1 MQHLRR
7 ISRLALSIVAGT
19 ALLACTPSQSVPA
32 PAVRPSLVVF
42 ITVDQMQP
50 SYFTRYASQL
60 QGGFTRLLEG
70 GAVFTNA
77 HHDHGI
83 TETAPGHASLMSG
96 RFPRSTGITRN
107 LRGVNDTSVRLIGAR
122 DLAASPFR
130 FRGTTLTDWITAV
143 EPDMRVLSVS
153 AKDRGAILPV
163 GRSRQNVYWFAN
175 NGIFTTS
182 TWYRDTLP
190 SWVRAFNARRIPQS
204 YMGKA
209 WMPLLD
215 RSAYPE
221 ADTVQFEF
229 TAAKESAFPH
239 RIPANDT
246 LVAMNRYRYSPLM
259 DEVTAAF
266 ALEGLRNLDIGRGPT
281 TDILAVSFSATDYV
295 GHRYGPESMEQR
307 DQIIRLDRVLGAFID
322 TLYQLR
328 DSSRIIF
335 ALSADHGGSPIPEL
349 HNRVRVQIRPAMTAA
364 RAVVTQARGDTTA
377 LDVESGAFF
386 VDSVK
391 LGTNAISVDSIVSAF
406 MAAAIKIPGVER
418 VDRFRDLRQRN
429 LERDYVARR
438 WLQMF
443 PADMEPAAVVT
454 LGRGNMY
461 DYGVAA
467 THGSP
472 HMQDSHVPMIF
483 YGPPFVPG
491 RYNQFVRTVDIGPT
505 LARALGVTP
514 TEPLD
519 GRPLT
524 DALRRAR

>member
-1 MQHLRR
+1 MHRLRQ
-7 ISRLALSIVAGT
+7 IGCLALLCVAGAVT
-19 ALLACTPSQSVPA
+19 QACAPSQSVPV

-42 ITVDQMQP
+42 ITVDQLHP
-50 SYFTRYASQL
+50 EYFTRYATQL
-60 QGGFTRLLEG
+60 EGGFARLLAG

-107 LRGVNDTSVRLIGAR
+107 LRGVNDTSVRLIGSS

-130 FRGTTLTDWITAV
+130 FRGTTLTDWLTAV
-143 EPDMRVLSVS
+143 EPRTRVLSVS

-163 GRSRQNVYWFAN
+163 GRSRQNVYWFAD
-175 NGIFTTS
+175 NGTFTTS
-182 TWYRDTLP
+182 TWYRDSLP
-190 SWVRAFNARRIPQS
+190 AWVGAFNARRIPQS
-204 YMGKA
+204 YRGKA

-221 ADTVQFEF
+221 QDSVMFEYPA
-229 TAAKESAFPH
+229 TKETAFPH
-239 RIPANDT
+239 WIPAHDT
-246 LVAMNRYRYSPLM
+246 VVAMNRYRYSPLI
-259 DEVTAAF
+259 DELTAAF
-266 ALEGLRNLDIGRGPT
+266 ALEGLRTLDLGRGPV
-281 TDILAVSFSATDYV
+281 TDILAISFSATDYV

-307 DQIIRLDRVLGAFID
+307 DQILRLDRVLGALID

-335 ALSADHGGSPIPEL
+335 ALSADHGVSPIPEL
-349 HNRVRVQIRPAMTAA
+349 HGRVRVRIRPAMTAA
-364 RAVVTQARGDTTA
+364 RRAVAAAGGDTTA
-377 LDVESGAFF
+377 LEIESGAFF
-386 VDSVK
+386 VDSTK
-391 LGTNAISVDSIVSAF
+391 LGASTISIDSIVAVF
-406 MAAAIKIPGVER
+406 NAAAAGIPGVQR

-429 LERDYVARR
+429 LSRDFVARR

-443 PADMEPAAVVT
+443 PPDMEPVAVVT
-454 LGRGNMY
+454 LGEGNMY
-461 DYGVAA
+461 DYSVAA

-472 HMQDSHVPMIF
+472 HMRDSHVPIIF
-483 YGPPFVPG
+483 YGLPFAPG
-491 RYNQFVRTVDIGPT
+491 RHDQFVRTVDIAPT
-505 LARALGVTP
+505 LASVLGVTP

-524 DALRRAR
+524 DALRRPR